1 MADKRFSE
9 HNASFNAFVKLAL
22 ERIGLSAYQLEQI
35 TGDKVRDV
43 SYGQQKPPLA
53 TLHKWAKALQLDDV
67 GTMDLYAL
75 ADEAHGGGTIV
86 GWMVEQLKKR
96 DAAIDALAARIAAQ
110 PKRTQP

>member
-1 MADKRFSE
+1 MSNQRF
-9 HNASFNAFVKLAL
+9 NDFLRQAL
-22 ERIGLSAYQLEQI
+22 ERVDMPVLQLEQV
-35 TGDKVRDV
+35 TGDRVRNV
-43 SYGQQKPPLA
+43 LQGRQKPPLG
-53 TLHKWAKALQLDDV
+53 TLHLWAKALQLDDV

-110 PKRTQP
+110 PKKP